1 MKKCVLKQVGKD
13 AEIGKFNS
21 KIDAVDAMEET
32 IDENNDG
39 LDADDEDYLTP
50 FDFTC
55 EEVVVEE
62 INERVTNYDEARK
75 YLGGKPNADFT
86 ISKKILSGNCVK
98 LEEVSKLVDELN
110 PTHSKALLA
119 LNRLFTIA
127 QAWNKADNFVPD
139 YSNSNQ
145 DKWFPWFV
153 YKKEAAGFVCAATA
167 YAATNAYAFIGSR
180 LCFKTPARARQFGEQ
195 FIDLWNDVLLF
206 R

>member
-1 MKKCVLKQVGKD
+1 MKKYVLKQVGKD
-13 AEIGKFNS
+13 AEIGKFDS
-21 KIDAVDAMEET
+21 KVDAVDAMEEI

-39 LDADDEDYLTP
+39 LDSDNEDYLTP

-62 INERVTNYDEARK
+62 INECVTNYDEARK

-86 ISKKILSGNCVK
+86 VSKKVLSGNCVK

-110 PTHSKALLA
+110 PTHTKALLA

-153 YKKEAAGFVCAATA
+153 YKKDAAGFVYAGTYSTPSSTAA
-167 YAATNAYAFIGSR
+167 NFGSR